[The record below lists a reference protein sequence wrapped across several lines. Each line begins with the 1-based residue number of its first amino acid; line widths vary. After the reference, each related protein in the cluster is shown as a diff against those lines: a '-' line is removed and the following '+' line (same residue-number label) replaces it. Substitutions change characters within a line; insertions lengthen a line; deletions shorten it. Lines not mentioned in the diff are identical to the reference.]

1 MSFITIDQPRSI
13 KIKQWVLLTSVLTLF
28 GCESGG
34 SSGNKEVTP
43 LETDANKL
51 VIEQPALQWSVCE
64 EAPLLDCTTLM
75 VPMDYSN
82 PSGRV
87 ISIAMARSSAN
98 PSTQNRTLLLNPGGP
113 GGGGID
119 LLRAVPKYFDVPTS
133 VENTFDFVSF
143 DPRGIGKSTP
153 VDCDLN
159 ALYRQ
164 DVYPTSSEELA
175 QVFSASQEFADECF
189 ETEGEYLQHLGS
201 MNVVRDMDEMRKA
214 LGLSEIDFLGYSY
227 GTRLA
232 GLYMQLFPQKTG
244 RFILD
249 GSMSPEPS
257 LERLVR
263 GGLRPAQINIET
275 LAAAC
280 NELTV
285 SCIAGD
291 FLTKL
296 QKKVDEVGSGPNTS
310 EAFQLLSIL
319 QLASTI
325 PGFEI
330 ALIGSLSDYVDTDDI
345 ASLEYLYELLGLGE
359 ELESEGAFNVT
370 AYTAILCADDPT
382 RPTIEYIESLQ
393 ASHNA
398 ESDLFA
404 ELYYA
409 NVALCF
415 GWPESIDPIPQIST
429 NQAPASLVIGGPTD
443 AQTPLIFAQQMANAV
458 GGQFLYSEHDGHT
471 TVFTG
476 GNQCTELAAEEFLT
490 QGVLPTTDRCSAFGP
505 VSSNERREV
514 ISVSHLSRALLLH
527 NGL

>member
-1 MSFITIDQPRSI
+1 MSFTAIDQARSI
-13 KIKQWVLLTSVLTLF
+13 KFKLWVLLTSALILF

-34 SSGNKEVTP
+34 SSGNKDVTT
-43 LETDANKL
+43 LETDADKL
-51 VIEQPALQWSVCE
+51 VIDQPVLQWSVCE
-64 EAPLLDCTTLM
+64 QAPILDCATLM
-75 VPMDYSN
+75 VPMDYTN

-87 ISIAMARSSAN
+87 ISIAMARSVG
-98 PSTQNRTLLLNPGGP
+98 NRLTNNRSLLLNPGGP

-119 LLRAVPKYFDVPTS
+119 LLRAVPRYFDVPTS

-143 DPRGIGKSTP
+143 DPRGIGQSTP

-159 ALYRQ
+159 ALYTQ
-164 DVYPTSSEELA
+164 DVYPTSPEELA
-175 QVFSASQEFADECF
+175 QVFSASQEFAEECVA
-189 ETEGEYLQHLGS
+189 TEGEYLQHLGS

-257 LERLVR
+257 LELLVK

-280 NELTV
+280 IGLTF
-285 SCIAGD
+285 SCNPRD

-296 QKKVDEVGSGPNTS
+296 QNKVDEVGSGPNTS
-310 EAFQLLSIL
+310 EAFQLLSVL

-325 PGFEI
+325 PGFEVG
-330 ALIGSLSDYVDTDDI
+330 LIGSLSDYVDTDDI

-359 ELESEGAFNVT
+359 ALESEGAFNVT
-370 AYTAILCADDPT
+370 AYTAILCADDST
-382 RPTIEYIESLQ
+382 RPTIDYIESLQ
-393 ASHNA
+393 TSLNV

-409 NVALCF
+409 NIALCF
-415 GWPESIDPIPQIST
+415 GWPESIDPIPQIVT

-476 GNQCTELAAEEFLT
+476 DNQCTELATEEFLM
-490 QGVLPTTDRCSAFGP
+490 QGVLPTTDRCAASGP
-505 VSSNERREV
+505 GNSNERREV
-514 ISVSHLSRALLLH
+514 VSVSHLSRALLL
-527 NGL
+527 NKGQ